1 MSPPGNGAA
10 TPPHCACANRRF
22 PQGPREPAG
31 HRRAGRGGSRGISRL
46 RKGRDRRGLE
56 ALRACAK
63 GTTGGGG
70 GLDALRACAKGA
82 RASRVVPFE
91 TSGGE
96 LLPKPLASLS
106 AGWKR
111 VPSSVGLAM
120 ALQLS
125 REQGI
130 TLRGSAEIVAEFCC
144 KSSSR
149 GAEGGESR
157 AQATRRPAARPE
169 RPRIPALVPRPPVP
183 AGGLR
188 KWGGGRRLRSCCCR
202 RRRRPGRCRGPP
214 CGEPLCGSVSFQCRA
229 PPTPPAPNGEGPR
242 GWTVTG

>member
-1 MSPPGNGAA
+1 M
-10 TPPHCACANRRF
+10 
-22 PQGPREPAG
+22 PREPAG
-31 HRRAGRGGSRGISRL
+31 HRRAGR
-46 RKGRDRRGLE
+46 DLE
-56 ALRACAK
+56 AFRACAK
-63 GTTGGGG
+63 GATGGGG

-130 TLRGSAEIVAEFCC
+130 TLRGSAEIVAEFC
-144 KSSSR
+144 
-149 GAEGGESR
+149 
-157 AQATRRPAARPE
+157 
-169 RPRIPALVPRPPVP
+169 
-183 AGGLR
+183 
-188 KWGGGRRLRSCCCR
+188 
-202 RRRRPGRCRGPP
+202 
-214 CGEPLCGSVSFQCRA
+214 
-229 PPTPPAPNGEGPR
+229 
-242 GWTVTG
+242 

>member
-22 PQGPREPAG
+22 RQGPREPAG

-130 TLRGSAEIVAEFCC
+130 TLRGSAEIVAEF
-144 KSSSR
+144 
-149 GAEGGESR
+149 
-157 AQATRRPAARPE
+157 
-169 RPRIPALVPRPPVP
+169 
-183 AGGLR
+183 
-188 KWGGGRRLRSCCCR
+188 
-202 RRRRPGRCRGPP
+202 
-214 CGEPLCGSVSFQCRA
+214 F
-229 PPTPPAPNGEGPR
+229 
-242 GWTVTG
+242 